1 MRSAM
6 LVAAVCLVPVTASAR
21 DVPVSTA
28 DELIA
33 AIANAQPGDVI
44 LVAAG
49 TYALTGASCTVD
61 GTEADP
67 IVVRAATPLAARIDF
82 DGLEGF
88 RVTGAHWHFE
98 GLDVHGACA
107 VDDDCE
113 HAFHVSGGAVG
124 FVLRGS
130 RVVDFNAQLKV
141 NAAMIDGAWVTPDR
155 GVIEDNE
162 LFDTRARNT
171 GNPVTK
177 LNIDTGDD
185 WVVRANDLHDFEKG
199 GGDGVSYGVFL
210 KSGGH
215 RGLIEKNLVRCSTGA
230 GAGTRIGLSLGGGG
244 TAPQFCAPA
253 FDPNVPCSVE
263 HTDGMIRNNI
273 VIGCSDVGIY
283 LNRAANAT
291 ILHNTLI
298 ATSGIDFRFDT
309 TTGQA
314 VGNLL
319 AGAIRMRDGGTF
331 VADANLE
338 GTDFAFYADAVAGD
352 LTPTGDISALVAQS
366 PPRVDI
372 SDDYCGQLRPIA
384 EPSTIG
390 AIEHPVGT
398 CDVLGGGA
406 PQPDAGPGGGGDDD
420 VVGDDD
426 GGGGG
431 GGCGCGASNPGAGA
445 LLLLALFWRRSP
457 RCARSRRPATPG
469 RSSPSS
475 TPRARRKPRR

>member
-1 MRSAM
+1 MRRSIA
-6 LVAAVCLVPVTASAR
+6 VAAVCLVPVTASAR

-28 DELIA
+28 DELVA

-44 LVAAG
+44 LVSAG

-88 RVTGAHWHFE
+88 RVTGAHWRFE

-107 VDDDCE
+107 ADDDCE
-113 HAFHVSGGAVG
+113 HAFHVSGDADG
-124 FVLRGS
+124 FVLRDS

-141 NAAMIDGAWVTPDR
+141 NAAMVDGAWVTPDR
-155 GVIEDNE
+155 GVVEGNE

-171 GNPVTK
+171 ANPVTK

-185 WVVRANDLHDFEKG
+185 WIVRANDLHDFEKG

-210 KSGGH
+210 KSGGS
-215 RGLIEKNLVRCSTGA
+215 RGVIEKNLVRCSTGA

-244 TAPQFCAPA
+244 TAPQYCAPA

-263 HTDGMIRNNI
+263 HHDGLIRNNV

-283 LNRAANAT
+283 LNRAANAK
-291 ILHNTLI
+291 ILHNMLI
-298 ATSGIDFRFDT
+298 ATSGIDFRFAT
-309 TTGQA
+309 TTGDA

-331 VADANLE
+331 VGDANVE
-338 GTDFAFYADAVAGD
+338 GTDFAFYADAPAGD
-352 LTPTGDISALVAQS
+352 LTPTGDLAALVGQS
-366 PPRVDI
+366 PARDDVT
-372 SDDYCGQLRPIA
+372 DDYCGQPRPA
-384 EPSTIG
+384 GARTIG

-406 PQPDAGPGGGGDDD
+406 TAPDAGPGGGGDDD
-420 VVGDDD
+420 GTGDDN
-426 GGGGG
+426 GG
-431 GGCGCGASNPGAGA
+431 GGCGCGATDPGAGA

-457 RCARSRRPATPG
+457 RCARSRRPATPAG
-469 RSSPSS
+469 SSPSS